1 MPMENVKELV
11 RKYIEGSL
19 KEAEREQLLS
29 YIQSDQSVDEWLR
42 APIEAA
48 EWDMPEK
55 VHSRVI
61 SDIIK

>member
-1 MPMENVKELV
+1 MENVKELV
-11 RKYIEGSL
+11 RKYMEGSL
-19 KEAEREQLLS
+19 TEAEREQVMRH
-29 YIQSDQSVDEWLR
+29 IKSDQSIDEWLR
-42 APIEAA
+42 ASIEAA

>member
-1 MPMENVKELV
+1 M
-11 RKYIEGSL
+11 EGSL
-19 KEAEREQLLS
+19 TEAEREQVMRH
-29 YIQSDQSVDEWLR
+29 IKSDQSIDEWLR
-42 APIEAA
+42 ASIEAA